1 RHQNERIGPDN
12 LRICLSRLG
21 SDLTLK
27 LLQLQRAGLAAHSP
41 LGARQAA
48 RLEELYEEGKRIVAT
63 GEALQARDLKADGRD
78 LMALGYRQD
87 ARLGRTL
94 ERLLDLVLRGELPN
108 DREALLDKAR
118 QMLDK

>member
-1 RHQNERIGPDN
+1 M
-12 LRICLSRLG
+12 
-21 SDLTLK
+21 
-27 LLQLQRAGLAAHSP
+27 
-41 LGARQAA
+41 
-48 RLEELYEEGKRIVAT
+48 AT